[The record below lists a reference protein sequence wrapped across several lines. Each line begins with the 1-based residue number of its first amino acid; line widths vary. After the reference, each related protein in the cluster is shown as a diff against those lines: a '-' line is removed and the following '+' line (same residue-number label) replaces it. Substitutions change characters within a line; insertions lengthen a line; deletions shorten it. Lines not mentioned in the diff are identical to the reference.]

1 MRMSLALTGLA
12 AVAVNASCK
21 GRSAATAT
29 GSSSAASTG
38 TSSGSLSYGN
48 GTLASGAAAHDA
60 APSSVS
66 SSSAAAAA
74 TSASSSSVKTSSKA
88 ATSAANSGIKGFNY
102 GAFFLNQQAL
112 TQTDFEAE
120 FNRAQNLPGT
130 SGWNSA
136 RLYTMI
142 EWGTANSVIPAI
154 PAAIATQTTLLL
166 GLWISGGD
174 AAITNELAALESA
187 IATYGTAFT
196 DLVVGISVGSEDLYR
211 DANNEVGTTA
221 TYLMDCISKV
231 RSAIAD
237 TALSAVPVGHVDTY
251 DSFLNSTNTAVI
263 DAIDWIGFDGYP
275 YWETA
280 LPNSIDDAN
289 ERFYSGYNKTMALAN
304 GKPVYV
310 TETGWPTTGDDQNL
324 AVASAENA
332 RKYWQT
338 IACSLVDSNINIWW
352 YNLQESQY
360 GTATPDFGV
369 YGAGDLS
376 QLDPLYDLSC

>member
-1 MRMSLALTGLA
+1 MRLSLALTGLA

-21 GRSAATAT
+21 GRSSGSST
-29 GSSSAASTG
+29 GSSTG
-38 TSSGSLSYGN
+38 ASSGSAYNTTNPSYN
-48 GTLASGAAAHDA
+48 TTSGAA
-60 APSSVS
+60 SSVS
-66 SSSAAAAA
+66 SAAALSSPTSSSA
-74 TSASSSSVKTSSKA
+74 SGNVKA
-88 ATSAANSGIKGFNY
+88 ASTSTTSAANSGIKGFNY

-120 FNRAQNLPGT
+120 FNRANNLPGT

-142 EWGTANSVIPAI
+142 QWGTASDVIPAI

-174 AAITNELAALESA
+174 AAIANELTALETA
-187 IATYGTAFT
+187 ISTYGTAFT

-211 DANNEVGTTA
+211 DANGEVGTSA
-221 TYLMDCISKV
+221 TYLLDCISQV
-231 RSAIAD
+231 RAKIAD
-237 TALSAVPVGHVDTY
+237 TGLANVPVGHVDTY

-263 DAIDWIGFDGYP
+263 EAIDWIGFDGYP

-280 LPNSIDDAN
+280 LPNSIEDAH

-310 TETGWPTTGDDQNL
+310 TETGWPVSGDDQNL
-324 AVASAENA
+324 AVASVENA
-332 RKYWQT
+332 RTYWET
-338 IACSLVDSNINIWW
+338 IACSLISSGINIWW
-352 YNLQESQY
+352 YTLQESQY
-360 GTATPDFGV
+360 GDATPDFGV

-376 QLDPLYDLSC
+376 TLTPSYDLSC